1 MERKQTQELV
11 ALQLI
16 ANESTPVGA
25 ARLEHEWRSHGIEK
39 GEATA
44 GRFLRQ
50 LDLAGFTCLQ
60 NRTRGRTLTPLGE
73 DRLQDLQRAEMAS
86 HAEEALRTALDI
98 SNRDDLIE
106 LLEVR
111 KLVECETARRA
122 AIHATPA
129 DIRDLHAL
137 VTADCSATDET
148 SMRESMAFHRA
159 VAQASKSQLLI
170 AFMNLLQDPTNEH
183 LENALSQI
191 TRVSGITESLHHEHH
206 TLVAAIE
213 NGLPDEAS
221 SIMETH
227 FSRLISV
234 ASQMEQ

>member
-1 MERKQTQELV
+1 MSTNQKQELI

-16 ANESTPVGA
+16 EEQSSPVGA
-25 ARLEHEWRSHGIEK
+25 SRLETEWRSHGIDK

-50 LDLAGFTCLQ
+50 LDLAGYTMLQ
-60 NRTRGRTLTPLGE
+60 NRTLGRVLSDSGHE
-73 DRLQDLQRAEMAS
+73 RLLHLQREASTSDAEQ
-86 HAEEALRTALDI
+86 ALRTALDI
-98 SNRDDLIE
+98 TNRDELVE

-129 DIRDLHAL
+129 DIRELHAL
-137 VTADCSATDET
+137 VNADCSASDEL

-170 AFMNLLQDPTNEH
+170 AFMNLLQDPTNDP

-191 TRVSGITESLHHEHH
+191 TRASGITDSLHHEHH
-206 TLVAAIE
+206 DLVTAIE
-213 NGLPDEAS
+213 SGLPDEAM

-227 FSRLISV
+227 FSRLITV
-234 ASQMEQ
+234 ASLME